1 MLGGRVCA
9 SRVSRREAR
18 YPLVRVGDCE
28 RRCGV
33 GSNSF
38 REGARALRGFPETP
52 SRALVSRASPSRST
66 RPARARRRGS
76 RDHDS
81 NLALRARIA
90 RTRVRTRRA
99 PACKRASGTVL
110 FRFHG
115 FREQR
120 HRRKREEE
128 TRTPRPGGWSARRAR
143 RPTPTDARFPDVFT
157 LSDDRLFFRS
167 TRSRR
172 SSPSLAPEQAGL
184 ARAFRRPTDRGTPQ
198 RWHPKRT
205 PERAH
210 NFFVARARQ
219 PLCSPWRIPGRR
231 RRRPWTCRRRR
242 PGPGPRPRGGRRA

>member
-1 MLGGRVCA
+1 MR
-9 SRVSRREAR
+9 RVSRGAR
-18 YPLVRVGDCE
+18 RDTRSFASATANGGAVWEVILSGKVRV
-28 RRCGV
+28 
-33 GSNSF
+33 
-38 REGARALRGFPETP
+38 P
-52 SRALVSRASPSRST
+52 SRFSRNTLRALVSRAQPSPST

-81 NLALRARIA
+81 SLALRARIA

-110 FRFHG
+110 FCFHG

-128 TRTPRPGGWSARRAR
+128 TRSPRPGGWPARRAR

-157 LSDDRLFFRS
+157 LFDDRFFFRS

-184 ARAFRRPTDRGTPQ
+184 AEPSVDRPIVAPPQ

-210 NFFVARARQ
+210 NFYVAHARQ

-231 RRRPWTCRRRR
+231 RRRPWTCHR
-242 PGPGPRPRGGRRA
+242 